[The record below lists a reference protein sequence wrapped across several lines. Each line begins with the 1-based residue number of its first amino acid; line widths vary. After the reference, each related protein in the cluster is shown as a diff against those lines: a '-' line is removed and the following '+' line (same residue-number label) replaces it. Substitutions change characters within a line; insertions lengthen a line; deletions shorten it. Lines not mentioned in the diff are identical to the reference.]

1 MAAPTLDA
9 SSAPAVPVPPGPR
22 GSTGVRLLAVAGCAS
37 LVVVAALLSLRVGS
51 VPLDTPTVL
60 DALFAFDGSN
70 DHLIVRTLRVP
81 RTLVG
86 LAVGVSLA
94 LAGVAMQA
102 VTRNALASPSILGV
116 NAGASFA
123 VATAVFAFG
132 VVSPAGYVWFAFA
145 GAAAA
150 TVLVV
155 LVASA
160 GRLGATPLKLALAGA
175 VVTALLQAWISAVLV
190 LDERTLDEVRFW
202 LAGSLVGRDVE
213 ILAQV
218 LPFMA
223 VGVLGVVL
231 LVRPF
236 DALGLGDDAAA
247 GLGVRTGVVRASG
260 MGVAVVLAGASV
272 AVAGPVAFVG
282 LAVPNAVRAVSGAS
296 HRWLV
301 TYSALLGPVL
311 LLSADVLGRV
321 VARPGEVQVGI
332 VTALVGAPVL
342 IHLVRRRRSI
352 EL

>member
-1 MAAPTLDA
+1 MGLL
-9 SSAPAVPVPPGPR
+9 V
-22 GSTGVRLLAVAGCAS
+22 LAV
-37 LVVVAALLSLRVGS
+37 LLSLGFGS
-51 VPLDTPTVL
+51 AHLDTTTVI
-60 DALFAFDGSN
+60 DALRRFDGSN
-70 DHLIVRTLRVP
+70 EHLIVRTLRVP

-86 LAVGVSLA
+86 LAVGAALA

-123 VATAVFAFG
+123 VVTAVYVFG
-132 VVSPAGYVWFAFA
+132 VVTPTAYVWFAFG

-150 TVLVV
+150 ITVVV

-175 VVTALLQAWISAVLV
+175 VITALLQAWISAVLV
-190 LDERTLDEVRFW
+190 LSERTLDEVRFW
-202 LAGSLVGRDVE
+202 LAGSLVGRD
-213 ILAQV
+213 LAVLGQV
-218 LPFMA
+218 MPFF
-223 VGVLGVVL
+223 VLGVLAIVV
-231 LVRPF
+231 LVRQF

-247 GLGVRTGVVRASG
+247 GLGVRTGLVRAAG

-272 AVAGPVAFVG
+272 AVAGPIAFVG
-282 LAVPNAVRAVSGAS
+282 LAVPNAVRAVSGPS

-311 LLSADVLGRV
+311 LLGADVLGRI
-321 VARPGEVQVGI
+321 VARPGEIQVGI